1 MPNENE
7 VAGKVAVAAPARD
20 LTGQERILLVED
32 EESVRAFS
40 ARALRAT
47 GYEVFEADGGEEAL
61 EVLEDIDFKIDL
73 MISDVVMPE
82 MDGPSLLKHVRKQ
95 MPDLKVIFVSGYA
108 EESVRRD
115 IEDDQS
121 VDFLPKP
128 YSLDQINSKVK
139 EVLQRLGKGETN

>member
-1 MPNENE
+1 M
-7 VAGKVAVAAPARD
+7 
-20 LTGQERILLVED
+20 
-32 EESVRAFS
+32 RAFS
-40 ARALRAT
+40 ARALKAT

-61 EVLEDIDFKIDL
+61 EVLEDLDYQVDL
-73 MISDVVMPE
+73 IISDVVMPE
-82 MDGPSLLKHVRKQ
+82 MDGPTMLKAIREK
-95 MPDLKVIFVSGYA
+95 MPKLKIIFVSGYA

-139 EVLQRLGKGETN
+139 EVLRRMDEAE